1 METIA
6 IARHLRKHKEI
17 RIRTHSTPRST
28 THWFVCCACVSKF
41 GYQWCCWYICV
52 QNACVCECC
61 AYASVFFFFVL
72 ECTCD
77 KSDNDHG
84 NGLDY
89 LYLSHINMLAHVK
102 AGTHLYTKKKYTK
115 YNLFICACPSSRF
128 DHVIL
133 HTKNRTSTEFI
144 KFTISSS
151 FSFFGARMEPGNLC
165 QKRQ

>member
-1 METIA
+1 MVISGA
-6 IARHLRKHKEI
+6 ADIFAY
-17 RIRTHSTPRST
+17 RTR
-28 THWFVCCACVSKF
+28 VC
-41 GYQWCCWYICV
+41 
-52 QNACVCECC
+52 
-61 AYASVFFFFVL
+61 ASAVHMPPYFLFFFAP

-89 LYLSHINMLAHVK
+89 LYLSHINMLAHVR